1 MKITSFIHTTLT
13 CLIGIGI
20 FGGTASADP
29 YPCNLTPNFNGAY
42 AAQFTGSI
50 FLPPPFDKFNGPFFR
65 NLRFVADGNGNIQ
78 TTTVVASYGG
88 TIVRETFAAVYTV
101 KSDGTFTITINN
113 LPIPSFPP
121 GTPNTFS
128 FDGVFYNCANSARIV
143 LSGVSVAGQPQP
155 NLGSVIA
162 GTIDKQ

>member
-1 MKITSFIHTTLT
+1 MTLSRT
-13 CLIGIGI
+13 VMACLIGGLCAA
-20 FGGTASADP
+20 GAASADP
-29 YPCNLTPNFNGAY
+29 YPCNLQPNFTGSY

-50 FLPPPFDKFNGPFFR
+50 FLPPPFDRFNGPFFR
-65 NLRFVADGNGNIQ
+65 NLRFVSDGNGNIQ

-88 TIVRETFAAVYTV
+88 TIVRETFSAVYAV
-101 KSDGTFTITINN
+101 KTDGTFTIAINN

-121 GTPNTFS
+121 GTPNTFT
-128 FDGVFYNCANSARIV
+128 FDGVFYNCSNNAKIV

-162 GTIDKQ
+162 GEIAKQ